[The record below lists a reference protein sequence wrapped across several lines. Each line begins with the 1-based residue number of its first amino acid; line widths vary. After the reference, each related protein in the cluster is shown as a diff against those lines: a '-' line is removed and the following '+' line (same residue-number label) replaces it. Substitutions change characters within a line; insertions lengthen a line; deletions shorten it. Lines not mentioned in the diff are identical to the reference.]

1 MDLFR
6 YFVRFLYK
14 IRWYLVI
21 MPMISLIIAWFM
33 TRNME
38 RIYDT
43 NTTIYTGMIT
53 GYNIE
58 GGTGS
63 AGGNSQTNITN
74 LMLIITTDN
83 TIHEVSLRL
92 FARCMMYGN
101 PNKDNN
107 YISAEHFRQLNASV
121 PADVKALINHSNEA
135 QTYANLKAYEKPS
148 QDNFLFGLTNYH
160 PYFGINS
167 ITSRLKVLQLQKS
180 DIIDIGY
187 SANDAG
193 IAYNTLDILNDVFSK
208 QYQQLRYGE
217 TSNVIKFFE
226 REVARLYRILT
237 SAEDD
242 LIRYNVSKRV
252 INYGEQTKQVA
263 AMDAQQQNFR
273 NDQLMNYTTAKALL
287 DYLERQLGNRAQI
300 IRSNKEFTNQVRDI
314 SRIQSRISN
323 LKLMSSEG
331 GGNNNESQ
339 EELAKAQRD
348 LQRATGRVTQLT
360 KDIEAATFS
369 TETGVKAQ
377 DMLGRWLEQLL
388 LLEKTK
394 AEMTATDIMKNELDR
409 QYLYFAPIGATL
421 ERKSRHIGFIEGN
434 YMEMLRALNSARM
447 RQRNL
452 QMSTA
457 TLRVLNPPMFPLNA
471 QPTNRMMVLLGAFM
485 LTFILV
491 TLYFLII
498 EMLDRTLRDRMRSE
512 RITNIPVMGCFPKE
526 SNLRYRRFNKT
537 IADMAMKQ
545 LSKALLPNFKEGQQ
559 NVLNLLSTDSGNG
572 KSYIAQELEN
582 YWISIGLQVRRLT
595 YDEDFLAEDSKF
607 ILAKDIKDLCPDI
620 LPEEI
625 AIIEYPNLDDYSISP
640 ALLNMGTI
648 NMMVTRAN
656 RTWKDVDQKALNEVQ
671 AMLDEEHKNT
681 LFMYLTEATRY
692 AVEEFVGQLPP
703 YEQTHVQHVCK
714 GKRRKSVITL
724 SPVFACNLRV
734 CLCGIQHVCHHL
746 RDASTGCRYIIAL

>member
-33 TRNME
+33 TRNMQ

-58 GGTGS
+58 GGTGT

-74 LMLIITTDN
+74 LILIIQTDN
-83 TIHEVSLRL
+83 TIHEVALRL

-107 YISAEHFRQLNASV
+107 YISAEHFRQLSATV
-121 PADVKALINHSNEA
+121 PADVKALINHNSEA
-135 QTYANLKAYEKPS
+135 QTFANLKAYEKPS
-148 QDNFLFGLTNYH
+148 QDNYLFGLLNYH

-193 IAYNTLDILNDVFSK
+193 IAYNTLDILNDVFAR

-217 TSNVIKFFE
+217 TNNVIKFFE
-226 REVARLYRILT
+226 REVARLYKILT

-242 LIRYNVSKRV
+242 LIRYNVSKRI

-263 AMDAQQQNFR
+263 SLEAQQQNFR
-273 NDQLMNYTTAKALL
+273 NDQLLNYTTAKALL
-287 DYLERQLGNRAQI
+287 DYLERQLGNRAQV

-323 LKLMSSEG
+323 LRLMSSEG

-348 LQRATGRVTQLT
+348 LQRATGRVNQLT
-360 KDIEAATFS
+360 RDIEASTFS

-409 QYLYFAPIGATL
+409 QYLFFAPIGATL
-421 ERKSRHIGFIEGN
+421 DRKARHIGFIEGN
-434 YMEMLRALNSARM
+434 YMEMLRSLNAARM

-471 QPTNRMMVLLGAFM
+471 QPTNRLMILLGAFM
-485 LTFILV
+485 LTFMLT
-491 TLYFLII
+491 TLYFLVI

-512 RITNIPVMGCFPKE
+512 RITQIPVMGCFPKE

-545 LSKALLPNFKEGQQ
+545 LSKALLPHFKEGQQ

-625 AIIEYPNLDDYSISP
+625 AIIEYPNLDDYSIAP
-640 ALLNMGTI
+640 ALLNMATV

-656 RTWKDVDQKALNEVQ
+656 RTWKDVDQKALKEVQ
-671 AMLDEEHKNT
+671 AMLDEEHKNS
-681 LFMYLTEATRY
+681 LYMYLTEATRY

-703 YEQTHVQHVCK
+703 YTKFSNFVYRMSQLGLTATENQH
-714 GKRRKSVITL
+714 
-724 SPVFACNLRV
+724 
-734 CLCGIQHVCHHL
+734 
-746 RDASTGCRYIIAL
+746 AL

>member
-121 PADVKALINHSNEA
+121 PADVKALINHSNES

-242 LIRYNVSKRV
+242 LIRYNVSKRI

-263 AMDAQQQNFR
+263 SMDAQQQNFR

-287 DYLERQLGNRAQI
+287 DYLERQLGNRAQV

-526 SNLRYRRFNKT
+526 SNLRYRRYNKT

-681 LFMYLTEATRY
+681 LYMYLTEATRY

-703 YEQTHVQHVCK
+703 YTKFNNFVYRMSQLGLTATENEH
-714 GKRRKSVITL
+714 
-724 SPVFACNLRV
+724 
-734 CLCGIQHVCHHL
+734 
-746 RDASTGCRYIIAL
+746 AL

>member
-21 MPMISLIIAWFM
+21 LPLIALIVAWFL

-38 RIYDT
+38 RIYDA

-53 GYNIE
+53 GYNLE
-58 GGTGS
+58 GSG
-63 AGGNSQTNITN
+63 AVGGNAQTNITN

-83 TIHEVSLRL
+83 TIHEVALRL

-101 PNKDNN
+101 PNKNNN
-107 YISAEHFRQLNASV
+107 YISAEHFRQLNATV
-121 PADVKALINHSNEA
+121 PPDVKALINRNSESA
-135 QTYANLKAYEKPS
+135 TYANLKAYEKPS
-148 QDNFLFGLTNYH
+148 QDNYLFGILNYH

-167 ITSRLKVLQLQKS
+167 ITSRLKVLQLENS
-180 DIIDIGY
+180 DIIDIAY

-193 IAYNTLDILNDVFSK
+193 IAYNTIDILNEVFAR
-208 QYQQLRYGE
+208 QYQAIRFGE
-217 TSNVIKFFE
+217 TGNVIKFFE
-226 REVARLYRILT
+226 REVHRLWRILT
-237 SAEDD
+237 NAEDD
-242 LIRYNVSKRV
+242 LIRYNISKRI

-263 AMDAQQQNFR
+263 ALEAQQQNFR
-273 NDQLMNYTTAKALL
+273 NDQLMNRTTSKALL
-287 DYLERQLGNRAQI
+287 DYLERQLGNRAQV
-300 IRSNKEFTNQVRDI
+300 IRSNKEFTSQVRDI

-348 LQRATGRVTQLT
+348 LQAATSRVSQLT
-360 KDIEAATFS
+360 KDIEASTYS
-369 TETGVKAQ
+369 TETGVKAN
-377 DMLGRWLEQLL
+377 DMLSRWLEQLL

-394 AEMTATDIMKNELDR
+394 AEGTATDIMKESLDK
-409 QYLYFAPIGATL
+409 QYLYYAPIGATL
-421 ERKSRHIGFIEGN
+421 DRKDRHISFIEGN
-434 YMEMLRALNSARM
+434 YMEMLKALNAARL
-447 RQRNL
+447 RQKNL

-471 QPTNRMMVLLGAFM
+471 QPTNRMMILLGAFM
-485 LTFILV
+485 LTFML
-491 TLYFLII
+491 TALYFLLI

-512 RITNIPVMGCFPKE
+512 RITKIPVMGCFPKE

-537 IADMAMKQ
+537 IADMSMKQ
-545 LSKALLPNFKEGQQ
+545 LSKALLPQFKEGQQ

-572 KSYIAQELEN
+572 KSYLSQELEN

-607 ILAKDIKDLCPDI
+607 ILAKDITDLCPDI
-620 LPEEI
+620 LPDEI

-648 NMMVTRAN
+648 NLMVTRAN
-656 RTWKDVDQKALNEVQ
+656 RTWKDVDQKALKEVQ
-671 AMLDEEHKNT
+671 AMLDEEHKNS
-681 LFMYLTEATRY
+681 LFMYLTEASRY

-703 YEQTHVQHVCK
+703 YTKFSNFVYRMSQLGLTATENEHAK
-714 GKRRKSVITL
+714 
-724 SPVFACNLRV
+724 
-734 CLCGIQHVCHHL
+734 
-746 RDASTGCRYIIAL
+746 

>member
-21 MPMISLIIAWFM
+21 LPLIALIVAWFL

-38 RIYDT
+38 RIYDA

-53 GYNIE
+53 GYNLE
-58 GGTGS
+58 GSG
-63 AGGNSQTNITN
+63 AVGGNAQTNITN

-101 PNKDNN
+101 PNKNNN
-107 YISAEHFRQLNASV
+107 YISAEHFRQLNATV
-121 PADVKALINHSNEA
+121 PPDVKALINRNSESA
-135 QTYANLKAYEKPS
+135 TYANLKAYEKPS
-148 QDNFLFGLTNYH
+148 QDNYLFGILNYH
-160 PYFGINS
+160 PYFGVNS
-167 ITSRLKVLQLQKS
+167 ITSRLKVLQLAGS
-180 DIIDIGY
+180 DIIDISY

-193 IAYNTLDILNDVFSK
+193 IAYNTIDILNDVFAR
-208 QYQQLRYGE
+208 QYQQIRFGE
-217 TSNVIKFFE
+217 TGNVIKFFE
-226 REVARLYRILT
+226 REVHRLWRILT
-237 SAEDD
+237 NAEDD
-242 LIRYNVSKRV
+242 LIRYNISKRI
-252 INYGEQTKQVA
+252 INYGEQTKQLTVLE
-263 AMDAQQQNFR
+263 AQQQNFR
-273 NDQLMNYTTAKALL
+273 NDQLMNRTTSKALL
-287 DYLERQLGNRAQI
+287 DYLERQLGNRAQV
-300 IRSNKEFTNQVRDI
+300 IRSNKEFTSQVRDI

-348 LQRATGRVTQLT
+348 LQAATSRVTQLT
-360 KDIEAATFS
+360 KDIEASTYS
-369 TETGVKAQ
+369 TETGVKAN
-377 DMLGRWLEQLL
+377 DMLSRWLEQLL

-394 AEMTATDIMKNELDR
+394 AEGTATDIMRENLDR
-409 QYLYFAPIGATL
+409 QYLYYAPIGATL
-421 ERKSRHIGFIEGN
+421 DRKDRHIAFIEGN
-434 YMEMLRALNSARM
+434 YMEMLKALNAARL
-447 RQRNL
+447 RQKNL

-471 QPTNRMMVLLGAFM
+471 QPTNRIMILLGAFM
-485 LTFILV
+485 LTFML
-491 TLYFLII
+491 TALYFLLI

-512 RITNIPVMGCFPKE
+512 RITKIPVMGCFPKE

-545 LSKALLPNFKEGQQ
+545 LSKSLLPHFKEGQQ

-572 KSYIAQELEN
+572 KSYLAQELEN

-607 ILAKDIKDLCPDI
+607 IMAKDIKDLCPDI
-620 LPEEI
+620 LPDEI

-656 RTWKDVDQKALNEVQ
+656 RTWKDVDQKALKEVQ
-671 AMLDEEHKNT
+671 AMLDEEHQNT
-681 LFMYLTEATRY
+681 LFMYLTEASRY

-703 YEQTHVQHVCK
+703 YTKFSNFVYRMSQLGLTATENEHAK
-714 GKRRKSVITL
+714 
-724 SPVFACNLRV
+724 
-734 CLCGIQHVCHHL
+734 
-746 RDASTGCRYIIAL
+746 

>member
-21 MPMISLIIAWFM
+21 LPLIALIVAWFL

-38 RIYDT
+38 RIYDA

-53 GYNIE
+53 GYNLE
-58 GGTGS
+58 GSG
-63 AGGNSQTNITN
+63 AVGGNAQTNITN

-83 TIHEVSLRL
+83 TIHEVALRL

-101 PNKDNN
+101 PNKNNN
-107 YISAEHFRQLNASV
+107 YISAEHFRQLNATV
-121 PADVKALINHSNEA
+121 PPDVKALINRNSESA
-135 QTYANLKAYEKPS
+135 TYANLKAYEKPS
-148 QDNFLFGLTNYH
+148 QDNYLFGILNYH

-167 ITSRLKVLQLQKS
+167 ITSRLKVLQLENS
-180 DIIDIGY
+180 DIIDIAY

-193 IAYNTLDILNDVFSK
+193 IAYNTIDILNED
-208 QYQQLRYGE
+208 
-217 TSNVIKFFE
+217 
-226 REVARLYRILT
+226 RLWRILT
-237 SAEDD
+237 NAEDD
-242 LIRYNVSKRV
+242 LIRYNISKRI

-263 AMDAQQQNFR
+263 ALEAQQQNFR
-273 NDQLMNYTTAKALL
+273 NDQLMNRTTSKALL
-287 DYLERQLGNRAQI
+287 DYLERQLGNRAQV
-300 IRSNKEFTNQVRDI
+300 IRSNKEFTSQVRDI

-348 LQRATGRVTQLT
+348 LQAATSRVSQLT
-360 KDIEAATFS
+360 KDIEASTYS
-369 TETGVKAQ
+369 TETGVKAN
-377 DMLGRWLEQLL
+377 DMLSRWLEQLL

-394 AEMTATDIMKNELDR
+394 AEGTATDIMKESLDK
-409 QYLYFAPIGATL
+409 QYLYYAPIGATL
-421 ERKSRHIGFIEGN
+421 DRKDRHISFIEGN
-434 YMEMLRALNSARM
+434 YMEMLKALNAARL
-447 RQRNL
+447 RQKNL

-471 QPTNRMMVLLGAFM
+471 QPTNRMMILLGAFM
-485 LTFILV
+485 LTFML
-491 TLYFLII
+491 TALYFLLI

-512 RITNIPVMGCFPKE
+512 RITKIPVMGCFPKE

-537 IADMAMKQ
+537 IADMSMKQ
-545 LSKALLPNFKEGQQ
+545 LSKALLPHFKEGQQ

-572 KSYIAQELEN
+572 KSYLSQELEN

-607 ILAKDIKDLCPDI
+607 ILAKDITDLCPDI
-620 LPEEI
+620 LPDEI

-648 NMMVTRAN
+648 NLMSTQIS
-656 RTWKDVDQKALNEVQ
+656 TT
-671 AMLDEEHKNT
+671 T
-681 LFMYLTEATRY
+681 LFL
-692 AVEEFVGQLPP
+692 L
-703 YEQTHVQHVCK
+703 
-714 GKRRKSVITL
+714 
-724 SPVFACNLRV
+724 
-734 CLCGIQHVCHHL
+734 LC
-746 RDASTGCRYIIAL
+746 